1 MDYSLPGSSVH
12 RILQARILE
21 WVAIPFSRGI
31 FPTQESNPGL
41 LHYRQILLP
50 SEPPGKPFTFSCT
63 FIPRYFILSVAIV
76 IGIIYLSDLSLLVYR
91 NARDFC
97 ALILYPVILPNS
109 LISSN
114 QRWHIQDFLYIVI
127 SSTNSDSFTSS
138 FQFVFLLF
146 LFPFWLPQLGLPKLY
161 WIIMARVDILVL
173 FLILKEMLSVLHHWC
188 FLWVCH
194 IWPLSWWGGFPLC
207 PLSGEFLS

>member
-12 RILQARILE
+12 RILQARIRE
-21 WVAIPFSRGI
+21 WVAIPFSRGL

-146 LFPFWLPQLGLPKLY
+146 LFPF
-161 WIIMARVDILVL
+161 
-173 FLILKEMLSVLHHWC
+173 
-188 FLWVCH
+188 
-194 IWPLSWWGGFPLC
+194 
-207 PLSGEFLS
+207 